1 MAMQK
6 RQLII
11 GNEQKNWV
19 QQIRTYQRK
28 LKKRSTMIRSIN
40 LFYLGIGLLLFSC
53 AKELTDADRQKLPR
67 QKAQDLVNVMD
78 SLSHR
83 KPDFFYTKIA
93 TDYSDT
99 NQNISFKTSIRM
111 VKDSAINALITYANI
126 PIVNSIITNDT
137 VKIVNKRD
145 KCYITQS
152 LGYIK
157 DNFGVDFSY
166 RNLEELILGMPLD
179 YDTTQKYFQIH
190 DPYNYTISSHKKR
203 DIKRLDRN
211 DKEIKEDIIIKYF
224 IADSLNGLKGMFI
237 ESPSDTTSIKVEY
250 ITREMVS
257 SYNVPKEVYIVIT
270 SPRNQMR
277 INMNYNKIEID
288 EPQPLHLVIPEGYEK
303 CD

>member
-1 MAMQK
+1 
-6 RQLII
+6 
-11 GNEQKNWV
+11 
-19 QQIRTYQRK
+19 
-28 LKKRSTMIRSIN
+28 
-40 LFYLGIGLLLFSC
+40 
-53 AKELTDADRQKLPR
+53 
-67 QKAQDLVNVMD
+67 
-78 SLSHR
+78 
-83 KPDFFYTKIA
+83 
-93 TDYSDT
+93 
-99 NQNISFKTSIRM
+99 
-111 VKDSAINALITYANI
+111 
-126 PIVNSIITNDT
+126 
-137 VKIVNKRD
+137 
-145 KCYITQS
+145 

>member
-1 MAMQK
+1 
-6 RQLII
+6 
-11 GNEQKNWV
+11 
-19 QQIRTYQRK
+19 
-28 LKKRSTMIRSIN
+28 MIRSIN

>member
-1 MAMQK
+1 MFPFIA
-6 RQLII
+6 
-11 GNEQKNWV
+11 
-19 QQIRTYQRK
+19 
-28 LKKRSTMIRSIN
+28 
-40 LFYLGIGLLLFSC
+40 LLLFSC
-53 AKELTDADRQKLPR
+53 AKELTEADRQKLPR
-67 QKAQDLVNVMD
+67 RKAQDLIHIMD

-83 KPDFFYTKIA
+83 KPSFFYTKIA

-99 NQNISFKTSIRM
+99 NRTISFKTSIRM
-111 VKDSAINALITYANI
+111 IKDSAINTLITYANI

-152 LGYIK
+152 LDYIK

-179 YDTTQKYFQIH
+179 YDTAQKYFQIH
-190 DPYNYTISSHKKR
+190 DPYNYTVSSHKKR
-203 DIKRLDRN
+203 EIKRLDRN
-211 DKEIKEDIIIKYF
+211 DKEIKEDVIIKYF
-224 IADSLNGLKGMFI
+224 VADSLNGLKGMFI
-237 ESPSDTTSIKVEY
+237 ESPSDSTSIKVEY
-250 ITREMVS
+250 LNRELVS
-257 SYNVPKEVYIVIT
+257 NFNVPKEVYIVIT

-277 INMNYNKIEID
+277 INLNYNKIEID